1 MLSRVTRLFP
11 LWAVLISVVAYFS
24 PATFTGIAPHVT
36 TLLTI
41 IMFAMGV
48 TLSFAD
54 FRRVFTRPAPVIAGI
69 GLHYLVMPLAAWA
82 IAKLLRMPPDLT
94 AGMVLVGSVASGTAS
109 NVMIYLA
116 RGDVALSVTISALST
131 LVGVFATPL
140 LTRLYV
146 DASIAVDVHGML
158 MSILQIVAL
167 PIVAGLIINQL
178 FNKTVRAIEPALPII
193 SMIAILLIISAV
205 VAGTQKSIASVG
217 LLVMLGVILH
227 NGIGLLGGYCGGR
240 LLGFDEAVCRTLAIE
255 VGMQNSGLAATLGK
269 LYFTPIAALP
279 GALFSVWHNLS
290 GSLLAGYWAG
300 RPPRARHMSLKRWS
314 WRKVRGWKVEFDLGA
329 MRVHGPL
336 LFSTT
341 LAAIP
346 SPPHRSTAR
355 AHARANFPR
364 HKRVCIRG
372 QLGNGVSANKGRR
385 SSSAEHPC
393 LRIAFSTYI
402 SG

>member
-54 FRRVFTRPAPVIAGI
+54 FRRVFTRPAPVVAGI

-82 IAKLLRMPPDLT
+82 IAHLLRMPPDLT

-167 PIVAGLIINQL
+167 PIVAGLIINHL
-178 FNKTVRAIEPALPII
+178 FHKTVRAVEPALPII

-227 NGIGLLGGYCGGR
+227 NGIGLLGGYWGGR

-300 RPPRARHMSLKRWS
+300 RPAKGSTRDLEAR
-314 WRKVRGWKVEFDLGA
+314 E
-329 MRVHGPL
+329 
-336 LFSTT
+336 
-341 LAAIP
+341 LAEG
-346 SPPHRSTAR
+346 SRLES
-355 AHARANFPR
+355 
-364 HKRVCIRG
+364 
-372 QLGNGVSANKGRR
+372 
-385 SSSAEHPC
+385 
-393 LRIAFSTYI
+393 
-402 SG
+402 

>member
-11 LWAVLISVVAYFS
+11 IWAVLISITAYFS
-24 PATFTGIAPHVT
+24 PSTFTGVAPHVT

-41 IMFAMGV
+41 IMLAMGV

-54 FRRVFTRPAPVIAGI
+54 FRRVITRPAPVVAGVA
-69 GLHYLVMPLAAWA
+69 LHYLVMPLAAWG
-82 IAKLLRMPPDLT
+82 IARVLRMPPDLT

-146 DASIAVDVHGML
+146 DASIVVDVHGML

-167 PIVAGLIINQL
+167 PIVVGLFINHF
-178 FNKTVRAIEPALPII
+178 FNRAVRAVEPYLPLI

-205 VAGTQKSIASVG
+205 VGATQKSIASVG
-217 LLVMLGVILH
+217 LLVAFGVVLH
-227 NGIGLLGGYCGGR
+227 NGIGLLGGYWGGR

-300 RPPRARHMSLKRWS
+300 RPAKGAVSETAETGEGRAAS
-314 WRKVRGWKVEFDLGA
+314 
-329 MRVHGPL
+329 
-336 LFSTT
+336 
-341 LAAIP
+341 
-346 SPPHRSTAR
+346 
-355 AHARANFPR
+355 
-364 HKRVCIRG
+364 
-372 QLGNGVSANKGRR
+372 
-385 SSSAEHPC
+385 
-393 LRIAFSTYI
+393 
-402 SG
+402 